1 MSSTPKP
8 TFVLVPGAWHN
19 ASVWD
24 KVSAQLTERGYKCV
38 AITLPSTTGDAAAT
52 FLDDVTAA
60 RTAIEAETA
69 SGNDVIVVVHSYG
82 GLVGVS
88 AVRGFTRKPHSGP
101 ASRNATEPHGNVIG
115 VALMATGFAIEG
127 MSMLDG
133 NNGQPPP
140 QWVINE
146 ETGFAD
152 IVVDARDM
160 MYHDLPEDE
169 GKQWVS
175 KLEKQSV
182 HALQKGGEHVYA
194 GWQDV
199 PCWYLVTEQDHALP
213 PAMQE
218 YLVKMVVDQGA
229 DVTQKGIQASHS
241 PMLSRP
247 DETGQFLMDAM
258 EDMVKKDMSVVAA
271 AN

>member
-1 MSSTPKP
+1 MANP

-24 KVSAQLTERGYKCV
+24 KVTAQLTERGCKSV
-38 AITLPSTTGDAAAT
+38 AITLPSTTGDASAS
-52 FLDDVTAA
+52 FLDDVNAA

-69 SGNDVIVVVHSYG
+69 QGNDVIVVVHSYG

-88 AVRGFTRKPHSGP
+88 AVRGFTRKPHAGA
-101 ASRNATEPHGNVIG
+101 ASRNATAPHGNVIG
-115 VALMATGFAIEG
+115 VALMATGFAVEG

-169 GKQWVS
+169 GKDWVAR
-175 KLEKQSV
+175 LEKQSV
-182 HALQKGGEHVYA
+182 QALQKGGEHVYA

-199 PCWYLVTEQDHALP
+199 PCWYLVTEEDHALP
-213 PAMQE
+213 AAMQE
-218 YLVKMVVDQGA
+218 YLVKMAVDQGA
-229 DVTQKGIQASHS
+229 DVTKKGVPSSHS

-247 DETGQFLMDAM
+247 DETVQFLMDAM
-258 EDMVKKDMSVVAA
+258 DDMVKKDASASSD